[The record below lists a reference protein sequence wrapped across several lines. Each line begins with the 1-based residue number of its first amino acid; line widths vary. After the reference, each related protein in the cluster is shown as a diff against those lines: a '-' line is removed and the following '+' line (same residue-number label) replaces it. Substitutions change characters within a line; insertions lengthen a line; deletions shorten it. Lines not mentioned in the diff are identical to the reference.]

1 MDNPSFVRVPLMEA
15 ASALDMGYSGSRT
28 HLVLSIHT
36 ATAMIVAALY
46 RRQKWTI
53 NDTCF

>member
-1 MDNPSFVRVPLMEA
+1 MDNPSLVRVPLMEA